1 MSLCRPRVFRSREG
15 QRDRL
20 NRAGRRRRRPTKVFS
35 FFLPPPPP
43 LRTTVCDVNSGGRDL
58 YDWKLCPF
66 PGGREETLRSD
77 SKKKKK
83 KKKSTTTPR
92 RDKNTRTSSEEEE
105 EEKKRWIS
113 RRTRTAKASGCP
125 STRGR
130 VRE

>member
-20 NRAGRRRRRPTKVFS
+20 NRAVRRRRRPTKVFS

-66 PGGREETLRSD
+66 PGGREEISRSD
-77 SKKKKK
+77 SK